1 MDYLVNLAH
10 LWVQHPQ
17 LPRDVVEAN
26 EGVQDM
32 SAEVAWNVTYSV
44 ASLFRVSDR
53 PSLEVAHDP
62 GRLTSCSDGIYH
74 KRS

>member
-1 MDYLVNLAH
+1 
-10 LWVQHPQ
+10 
-17 LPRDVVEAN
+17 
-26 EGVQDM
+26 M